1 MRAMKISGKGLKQRS
16 FLLSMLS
23 CVALQR
29 NTRQSVIA
37 FAPTFRRVQKTN
49 IHLRSLHET
58 FLSGQ
63 KNENAPDLILPSHP
77 GTPIRTVMA
86 PMVAASDYPFRCLLR
101 KYGVDLTFT
110 QMLHCKNYIK
120 DETFRLSH
128 LDLWEAGAKYP
139 DLLRSQLSC
148 LGDFPPPMGPQEGDC
163 ETPLIVQ
170 LAGNEP
176 DLLIQ
181 QASMILDH
189 TDGKISGIDV
199 NLGCPQQIAK
209 KKGSYGAFLMERDLD
224 LVCNILASLR
234 DSVPDSTAVS
244 AKIRLP
250 TDDETLCYRIP
261 KLVKTGINFLTI
273 HGRTIHENKTK
284 VGAAHVDRIK
294 LAIDKAHEVDPDL
307 PVIANGGME
316 TYEDIQEVMQTTGA
330 SAAMSSE
337 ALLEIP
343 NVFSP
348 ASSGLTPRERLT
360 QQISFATEYLDIC
373 ANVAPPLPGVM
384 GKGGSFNIIRGHL
397 FKFLYR
403 YLNEHTDLR
412 DCLGGDRNLLTI
424 GQARDLVDE
433 LAERFSKISDDELLQ
448 YKSSAPEASWYRRH
462 RKENRHVHQ
471 KEVRVD
477 SSLAPSG
484 SEEET
489 IESRKRQIRDRIRQ
503 MKDRKAAREASA
515 ANRFVA

>member
-1 MRAMKISGKGLKQRS
+1 
-16 FLLSMLS
+16 
-23 CVALQR
+23 
-29 NTRQSVIA
+29 
-37 FAPTFRRVQKTN
+37 
-49 IHLRSLHET
+49 
-58 FLSGQ
+58 
-63 KNENAPDLILPSHP
+63 
-77 GTPIRTVMA
+77 
-86 PMVAASDYPFRCLLR
+86 MVAASDYPFRYLLR

-110 QMLHCKNYIK
+110 QMLHCKNSVK
-120 DETFRLSH
+120 DETFRSSH
-128 LDLWEAGAKYP
+128 LDLWEAGVKY
-139 DLLRSQLSC
+139 DLLRSQVAC
-148 LGDFPPPMGPQEGDC
+148 LGDFPPPMGPEEGDR
-163 ETPLIVQ
+163 PVIVQ
-170 LAGNEP
+170 LAGNEA

-181 QASMILDH
+181 QALMILDH
-189 TDGKISGIDV
+189 TDGKVTGFDL

-234 DSVPDSTAVS
+234 DSVPESTTVS

-273 HGRTIHENKTK
+273 HGRTLHENKTK

-294 LAIDKAHEVDPDL
+294 LAIDKAHEVNPNL

-316 TYEDIQEVMQTTGA
+316 TYEDIQEVMRSTGA

-343 NVFSP
+343 NIFSP
-348 ASSGLTPRERLT
+348 KSSGLTPRERLT
-360 QQISFATEYLDIC
+360 QQISFASEYLDIC
-373 ANVAPPLPGVM
+373 TNVAPPLPGVL
-384 GKGGSFNIIRGHL
+384 GNGGSFKIVRGHL

-412 DCLGGDRNLLTI
+412 DRLGGDQKLQTLGEARN
-424 GQARDLVDE
+424 LVDE
-433 LAERFSKISDDELLQ
+433 LAERYSKLSDDDLLHCA
-448 YKSSAPEASWYRRH
+448 SSAPEASWYRRH
-462 RKENRHVHQ
+462 RKDNRRVHQ

-484 SEEET
+484 SEQET
-489 IESRKRQIRDRIRQ
+489 IESRKQEIRDRISQ
-503 MKDRKAAREASA
+503 MKERKAARKASA

>member
-1 MRAMKISGKGLKQRS
+1 
-16 FLLSMLS
+16 
-23 CVALQR
+23 
-29 NTRQSVIA
+29 
-37 FAPTFRRVQKTN
+37 
-49 IHLRSLHET
+49 
-58 FLSGQ
+58 
-63 KNENAPDLILPSHP
+63 
-77 GTPIRTVMA
+77 MA
-86 PMVAASDYPFRCLLR
+86 PMVAASDYPFRYLLR
-101 KYGVDLTFT
+101 KYDVDLTFT
-110 QMLHCKNYIK
+110 QMLHCKNYIN

-163 ETPLIVQ
+163 ASPLIVQ
-170 LAGNEP
+170 LAGNQP
-176 DLLIQ
+176 DLLVQ
-181 QASMILDH
+181 QALMILEH
-189 TDGKISGIDV
+189 TDGKVTGFDL

-224 LVCNILASLR
+224 LVCNILSSLR
-234 DSVPDSTAVS
+234 DSVPETTTVS

-261 KLVKTGINFLTI
+261 KLVNTGINFLTI
-273 HGRTIHENKTK
+273 HGRTLVENKTK

-294 LAIDKAHEVDPDL
+294 LAIDKAHEVNPNL

-316 TYEDIQEVMQTTGA
+316 TYEDIQEVMWKTGA

-337 ALLEIP
+337 ALLETP

-348 ASSGLTPRERLT
+348 KSSGLSPRERLT

-373 ANVAPPLPGVM
+373 KNVAPPLPGVL
-384 GKGGSFNIIRGHL
+384 GNGGSFKIVRGHL

-412 DCLGGDRNLLTI
+412 DRLGGDQKLQTLGEASN
-424 GQARDLVDE
+424 LVDE
-433 LAERFSKISDDELLQ
+433 LAERCLKLSDDELLRCA
-448 YKSSAPEASWYRRH
+448 SSAPESSWYRRH
-462 RKENRHVHQ
+462 RKGNRRVHQ

-477 SSLAPSG
+477 SSLVPSG

-489 IESRKRQIRDRIRQ
+489 IESRKQEIRDRISQ
-503 MKDRKAAREASA
+503 MKERKAAREASA